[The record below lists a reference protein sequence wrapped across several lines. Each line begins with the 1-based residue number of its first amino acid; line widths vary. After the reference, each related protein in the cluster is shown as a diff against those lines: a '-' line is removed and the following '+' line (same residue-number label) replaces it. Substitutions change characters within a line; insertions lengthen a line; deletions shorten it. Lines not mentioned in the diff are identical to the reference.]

1 MTATLVLDQQV
12 ILSEGSGAPRWRGVA
27 GAVGIHATMLA
38 LWLGV
43 SFSSPQIEAPMVVE
57 LVLEQA
63 PPPNPEP
70 PPPAPQPE
78 TTPTP
83 PPPQPVAQPKP
94 EPVKPAPKPRPKP
107 AAVPLPEPSAQ
118 ALPEES
124 AATQP
129 VASSTSSTSSAS
141 SAPSSGRPSASGQV
155 VGATAPAAAL
165 VQPKPPYPRMARKRG
180 WQGLV
185 VLRVQVDE
193 GGVPCDIRIHQSS
206 GFELLD
212 EAAREAV
219 KNWTFRPAL
228 KNGKAVASAVDVP
241 LRFSLTDS

>member
-1 MTATLVLDQQV
+1 
-12 ILSEGSGAPRWRGVA
+12 
-27 GAVGIHATMLA
+27 MLA

-129 VASSTSSTSSAS
+129 VASSAS